1 MTLYVEIWMIQVI
14 HSALY
19 ICLGKRASM
28 KNYTSAIQLYLRL
41 ALGIGYLSAGLDRF
55 GAWDALR
62 AGLPLPGATGNISW
76 NMRTSSFS
84 SCLTNWQKSALSLLP
99 SVRYCLAVL
108 LIIGWKTRLSAIGSG
123 ILALLFALGMAVGLQ
138 FRAPLDYS
146 VYVVSAGSFLLATL
160 PFYRWSVDAA
170 IERRQS

>member
-1 MTLYVEIWMIQVI
+1 LYPQT
-14 HSALY
+14 SN
-19 ICLGKRASM
+19 M
-28 KNYTSAIQLYLRL
+28 KNYTAVFQLYLRL

-55 GAWDALR
+55 GVWGPPGGAAIAWGDWQHFMEYAHKLLFF
-62 AGLPLPGATGNISW
+62 LPYKLAEVCAFI
-76 NMRTSSFS
+76 
-84 SCLTNWQKSALSLLP
+84 A
-99 SVRYCLAVL
+99 SVGEIVFGIL

-123 ILALLFALGMAVGLQ
+123 ILALLFALGMAVGLR

-170 IERRQS
+170 LEPDSQQSAVKQPNEAMQAE